1 MAPLVDIPGA
11 DRCLEAL
18 GRAGRRVVL
27 VATGGGSAAI
37 PALVGIPGSSAVV
50 DEALVPYAR
59 AAVDALLGGP
69 QESYC
74 GPRAARRLAMAAWQR
89 GLRAGT
95 PAASAVGVACT
106 ASLATTREK
115 RGEHRAVVAV
125 QTLSATS
132 VSSLVLAKGRRTRA
146 EEERVAA
153 TLLLDALAA
162 HGAAAGPSGALASLL
177 GEGESVVLESTPAEP
192 GWSEVLA
199 GTSGRARI
207 GPAASTPEVIF
218 PGSFDPLHDGHRA
231 MARIAARITGLPV
244 AWELSIGNVDKPA
257 LDFVEIRT
265 RTARFAGAGAW
276 LTSAPTFVE
285 KLALFPGQPFVVG
298 ADTWVRLGDPR
309 YYGGCGERARAA
321 VERIARES
329 GGLVVFGRARDGVFV
344 DPSRLPA
351 PEALRAV
358 ATFVG
363 EAEFR
368 DDVSSTRLRRDASAD
383 AE

>member
-1 MAPLVDIPGA
+1 MAPLVDLPGA
-11 DRCLEAL
+11 VGCLEAL
-18 GRAGRRVVL
+18 RRAERRVVL

-37 PALVGIPGSSAVV
+37 PALVGIPGSSTVI

-74 GPRAARRLAMAAWQR
+74 GPRASRRLAMAAWQR
-89 GLRAGT
+89 GRRYGT
-95 PAASAVGVACT
+95 PATNAVGIACT

-125 QTLSATS
+125 QTLTATT
-132 VSSLVLAKGRRTRA
+132 VSSLLLTKGRRTRA

-153 TLLLDALAA
+153 AFLLDALESG
-162 HGAAAGPSGALASLL
+162 GAEATPSGALDPLL
-177 GEGESVVLESTPAEP
+177 GDGESVVVESTRAEP

-199 GTSGRARI
+199 GTSPRARI
-207 GPAASTPEVIF
+207 GPATSAREAIF

-257 LDFVEIRT
+257 LDFAEIRS
-265 RTARFAGAGAW
+265 RSERFAGQGAW

-285 KLALFPGQPFVVG
+285 KLDLFPGAPLVVG
-298 ADTWVRLGDPR
+298 ADTYARLGDPR
-309 YYGGCGERARAA
+309 YYGGCGERAREA

-344 DPSRLPA
+344 DPSRVPA
-351 PEALRAV
+351 PEALRAI

-368 DDVSSTRLRRDASAD
+368 DDVSSTLLRRAASGD
-383 AE
+383 GD

>member
-18 GRAGRRVVL
+18 GRARRRAVV
-27 VATGGGSAAI
+27 VATGGGAAAI
-37 PALVGIPGSSAVV
+37 AALVGIPGSSAAI
-50 DEALVPYAR
+50 DEGLVPYAR
-59 AAVDALLGGP
+59 AAVDALLGGQ

-74 GPRAARRLAMAAWQR
+74 GPRASRRLAMAAWQR
-89 GLRAGT
+89 GRRYGT
-95 PAASAVGVACT
+95 PASGTVGVACT

-125 QTLSATS
+125 QSLTATTVASLTLG
-132 VSSLVLAKGRRTRA
+132 KGRRTRA

-153 TLLLDALAA
+153 VLLLETLAVEGAGAPPSDALD
-162 HGAAAGPSGALASLL
+162 PLL
-177 GEGESVVLESTPAEP
+177 GDGESVAVERFPAEP
-192 GWSEVLA
+192 CWSDVLA
-199 GTSGRARI
+199 GVCGRARI
-207 GPAASTPEVIF
+207 GPAAGGREAIF

-257 LDFVEIRT
+257 LDFAEVRT
-265 RTARFAGAGAW
+265 RTARFVGDGAW

-285 KLALFPGQPFVVG
+285 KLALFPGAPLVVG
-298 ADTWVRLGDPR
+298 ADTYARLGDPR
-309 YYGGCGERARAA
+309 YYGGCEATARDA

-351 PEALRAV
+351 PEALRAI

-368 DDVSSTRLRRDASAD
+368 DDVSSTRLRQAASSGD
-383 AE
+383 E